1 MNFNFKYVIIGAGS
15 AGSVIANR
23 LSENPKNSVCLIE
36 AGPRDSLPQIK
47 MPLAASSLFKNKKS
61 SEVTFVLTGALRS
74 FQLGISSSRAFVSN
88 TLPLNICAPTSAAFS
103 KRQIDM
109 SLLICFNLMA
119 ADRPAGPAP
128 TITTS

>member
-47 MPLAASSLFKNKKS
+47 MPLAASSLFKNKKYGWCDES
-61 SEVTFVLTGALRS
+61 IP
-74 FQLGISSSRAFVSN
+74 QIQAFKSN
-88 TLPLNICAPTSAAFS
+88 Y
-103 KRQIDM
+103 
-109 SLLICFNLMA
+109 
-119 ADRPAGPAP
+119 
-128 TITTS
+128 